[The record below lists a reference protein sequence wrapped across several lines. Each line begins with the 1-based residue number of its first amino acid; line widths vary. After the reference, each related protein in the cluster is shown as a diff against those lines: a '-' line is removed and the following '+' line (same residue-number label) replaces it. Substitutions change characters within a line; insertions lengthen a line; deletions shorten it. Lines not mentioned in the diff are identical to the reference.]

1 MMPCEILKKILY
13 NFWAK
18 PTKTIKYMTRKQ
30 IQQQISAFT
39 GDWKTA
45 ARKAKVF
52 DENCYVP
59 LSQVKNIE
67 LSFGKYGDGHG
78 NYYGENRNTLHFHYT
93 TRDEEKYWFSILD

>member
-1 MMPCEILKKILY
+1 
-13 NFWAK
+13 
-18 PTKTIKYMTRKQ
+18 MTRKQ
-30 IQQQISAFT
+30 IQQQIASFT

-52 DENCYVP
+52 DENCCVP

-78 NYYGENRNTLHFHYT
+78 NYHGENRDTLHFHYT
-93 TRDEEKYWFSILD
+93 TWGGEKYRFSILD